1 MLRADEWLPHPDLRD
16 ARKPG
21 GLSTIWKRKG
31 YTIGTSGWLTG
42 SAPGLDVHRFW
53 QELGAIQGSSFI
65 GYEEYSRIEG
75 RDGQV
80 FTRFTDI
87 DRLAQHM
94 AEIAPEDEGVIAE
107 FVGALRAFTQFQQPV
122 DKPLELY
129 TPQEQAAMME
139 SMGAVMGMLGKWMGM
154 PLQDFAGLF
163 KNSLLR
169 DAFGEAGP
177 LLFFDPNVS
186 VAVAL
191 ISLATMHQKVAGYPV
206 GGFQQVVDPNEQRH
220 LDLGGS
226 IHYRSPVTTIL
237 VEADPSG
244 QGDRA
249 TGVRL
254 ADGTEH
260 RGDIVVSAADG
271 RTTTFDMLGGKYLS
285 DDIAGYYDGPPV
297 FPSLVLVSLGVDR
310 SFGGLPVSVAGEI
323 FPLDEPITIGGQNA
337 HWLGVHS
344 LSFAPEAAPAG
355 KTLLRVMFG
364 ADYEYWSDLRE
375 QDRKRYWAEKAQIAD
390 QMIAQLDRR
399 FPGLAPQV
407 EMRDVATPAT
417 FGRYT
422 GNWKGSMMGWLLTA
436 RTMSMHMSK
445 TLPGLTDL

>member
-65 GYEEYSRIEG
+65 GYEEYSRIER

-191 ISLATMHQKVAGYPV
+191 ISLATMHQKVAGY
-206 GGFQQVVDPNEQRH
+206 
-220 LDLGGS
+220 
-226 IHYRSPVTTIL
+226 
-237 VEADPSG
+237 
-244 QGDRA
+244 
-249 TGVRL
+249 
-254 ADGTEH
+254 
-260 RGDIVVSAADG
+260 
-271 RTTTFDMLGGKYLS
+271 
-285 DDIAGYYDGPPV
+285 
-297 FPSLVLVSLGVDR
+297 
-310 SFGGLPVSVAGEI
+310 SVAG
-323 FPLDEPITIGGQNA
+323 F
-337 HWLGVHS
+337 
-344 LSFAPEAAPAG
+344 
-355 KTLLRVMFG
+355 
-364 ADYEYWSDLRE
+364 
-375 QDRKRYWAEKAQIAD
+375 
-390 QMIAQLDRR
+390 
-399 FPGLAPQV
+399 
-407 EMRDVATPAT
+407 
-417 FGRYT
+417 
-422 GNWKGSMMGWLLTA
+422 
-436 RTMSMHMSK
+436 
-445 TLPGLTDL
+445 